1 MEQTMKNGALKS
13 VCGILT
19 VFILMAGGCSSSSTQ
34 TQTVSENDANYH
46 NKIGMAFLGEGKI
59 QLAYVE
65 FQKAIRIDPDNR
77 DAIYNL
83 GLTCF
88 QLEDYESSKK
98 YFQKAVKLAPDFP
111 DAHNNLGVTLM
122 QLRQWQEAA
131 DSFSRAIAN
140 PFYKTPELAF
150 YSLGMALYRMGQYEK
165 AVDSFKDSIRRD
177 RKFILP
183 YYGMALAYNKMG
195 KYGEAAELMAK
206 AIETDVDYKGDREK
220 KASDLKDRLYI
231 AKGEEEKDLRDLLE
245 IMQY

>member
-1 MEQTMKNGALKS
+1 MERVMRNRMIKS
-13 VCGILT
+13 GCACAILT
-19 VFILMAGGCSSSSTQ
+19 VFLLLVGGCSSSQ
-34 TQTVSENDANYH
+34 TQTASENDSSYH
-46 NKIGMAFLGEGKI
+46 NKLGMAFLGEGKA

-65 FQKAIRIDPDNR
+65 FQKAIKIDPDNK
-77 DAIYNL
+77 DAVYNL

-111 DAHNNLGVTLM
+111 DAHNNLGVNYM

-131 DSFSRAIAN
+131 DSFRRALAN
-140 PFYKTPELAF
+140 PFYRTPELAF

-177 RKFILP
+177 RKFALP
-183 YYGMALAYNKMG
+183 YYGLALAYNKME
-195 KYGEAAELMAK
+195 KYGEAAEVMGK
-206 AIETDVDYKGDREK
+206 AIDIDTYYKGDREK
-220 KASDLKDRLYI
+220 KSADLKERLYTV
-231 AKGEEEKDLRDLLE
+231 KGEEEKDIMDFLE